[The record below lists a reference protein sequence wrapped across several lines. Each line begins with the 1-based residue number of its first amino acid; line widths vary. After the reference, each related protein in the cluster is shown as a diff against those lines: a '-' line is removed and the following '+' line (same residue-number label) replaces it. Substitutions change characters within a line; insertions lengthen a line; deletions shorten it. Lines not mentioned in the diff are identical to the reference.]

1 MSSTSIAILTAIL
14 TSIIGPTVVY
24 LIQFYSLRKLK
35 RQSKDSIRKT
45 LTYNIQ
51 IENKI
56 EEIRDL
62 HKADRVWID
71 QFHNGGNFY
80 PTGQSIQKFSMFYE
94 VVGLNIPS
102 IKMLFQNIPV
112 SLFSKSINELAEK
125 EVITI
130 PDFSDDN
137 SINNSLRYFSKETKC
152 KSVYLFALKSI
163 DDRFVGIMGL
173 DFVKKKTKLTEEE
186 INQIAIE
193 ASSIGG
199 VLIRTND

>member
-24 LIQFYSLRKLK
+24 LIQFYSLKQLK

-51 IENKI
+51 VENKI

-62 HKADRVWID
+62 YKADRVWID

-130 PDFSDDN
+130 PDFLDDN

-152 KSVYLFALKSI
+152 KSVYLFAIKSI
-163 DDRFVGIMGL
+163 DDRFIGIMGL